1 MKVNVTC
8 CKAWQ
13 VYIMYIQIY
22 FSSGMDKGRANRWLV
37 GRTPPSIFEYSGI
50 NGFYSPKQAQ
60 SICEAD
66 LQCGGFTFKG
76 SKKIKYTIPEVYF
89 FHFINESS
97 SYLTTDI
104 KYPHWTSYIIGSRDH
119 IVVSGSYPQPKGT
132 NCHRLSR
139 YEKVYSNT
147 SILFEKKHHATYRIF
162 GLCKSLGLQLLC
174 SWSFQKFFDWWTVQR
189 HFLGQDQSLDR
200 NFF

>member
-1 MKVNVTC
+1 MGFSKLTAWLLQNDDKEKYCQHHYYFHFKLPLFSKMMKVNIRC
-8 CKAWQ
+8 CKAWH

-22 FSSGMDKGRANRWLV
+22 FSSGMGKGRANRWLI
-37 GRTPPSIFEYSGI
+37 GRTPPSIFEYSGL

-60 SICEAD
+60 SICETD

-76 SKKIKYTIPEVYF
+76 SKNIKYTIPEVYF

-104 KYPHWTSYIIGSRDH
+104 QYPHWTSYIIGSRDH

-139 YEKVYSNT
+139 YEDLYSFTLT
-147 SILFEKKHHATYRIF
+147 SILFEKKIM
-162 GLCKSLGLQLLC
+162 
-174 SWSFQKFFDWWTVQR
+174 
-189 HFLGQDQSLDR
+189 
-200 NFF
+200 

>member
-1 MKVNVTC
+1 MKVNITC
-8 CKAWQ
+8 CKAWY

-22 FSSGMDKGRANRWLV
+22 FSSGMGKGRANRWFI
-37 GRTPPSIFEYSGI
+37 GRTPPSIFEYFSI

-60 SICEAD
+60 SICEND

-76 SKKIKYTIPEVYF
+76 PKKMKHTIPEVYF

-119 IVVSGSYPQPKGT
+119 IVVSGSYPQPKGI

-139 YEKVYSNT
+139 YENFYSNT
-147 SILFEKKHHATYRIF
+147 SIL
-162 GLCKSLGLQLLC
+162 LG
-174 SWSFQKFFDWWTVQR
+174 K
-189 HFLGQDQSLDR
+189 
-200 NFF
+200 

>member
-1 MKVNVTC
+1 MKGNVTC

-13 VYIMYIQIY
+13 VYILYIQIY
-22 FSSGMDKGRANRWLV
+22 FSSGMEKGRANRWLV

-104 KYPHWTSYIIGSRDH
+104 QYPHWTSYIIGSRDH

-139 YEKVYSNT
+139 YEDLYSFTLT
-147 SILFEKKHHATYRIF
+147 SILFEFRIM
-162 GLCKSLGLQLLC
+162 
-174 SWSFQKFFDWWTVQR
+174 
-189 HFLGQDQSLDR
+189 
-200 NFF
+200 

>member
-1 MKVNVTC
+1 MMKVNIRC
-8 CKAWQ
+8 CKAWH

-22 FSSGMDKGRANRWLV
+22 FSSGMGKGRTNRWLI
-37 GRTPPSIFEYSGI
+37 GRTPPSIFEYSGL

-60 SICEAD
+60 SICETD

-119 IVVSGSYPQPKGT
+119 IVVSGSYPSPNGT
-132 NCHRLSR
+132 DCHRLIR
-139 YEKVYSNT
+139 Y
-147 SILFEKKHHATYRIF
+147 
-162 GLCKSLGLQLLC
+162 
-174 SWSFQKFFDWWTVQR
+174 D
-189 HFLGQDQSLDR
+189 
-200 NFF
+200 NFFQTIVFCLNNMQICGVPTFMFMIVLEIFRLMNCSETCLGTRSEP

>member
-1 MKVNVTC
+1 MNHIGWLLQNNDKETCSQHQYYFHFKLQIFSKIMKANITC
-8 CKAWQ
+8 CKKWH
-13 VYIMYIQIY
+13 VYIMYLQIY
-22 FSSGMDKGRANRWLV
+22 FSTGIGKGRAKQWLI

-60 SICEAD
+60 SICETD

-119 IVVSGSYPQPKGT
+119 IVVSGSYSSYNDT
-132 NCHRLSR
+132 NWHRMSR
-139 YEKVYSNT
+139 CE
-147 SILFEKKHHATYRIF
+147 
-162 GLCKSLGLQLLC
+162 
-174 SWSFQKFFDWWTVQR
+174 SFRWCIYFV
-189 HFLGQDQSLDR
+189 
-200 NFF
+200 

>member
-1 MKVNVTC
+1 
-8 CKAWQ
+8 
-13 VYIMYIQIY
+13 MYLHIY
-22 FSSGMDKGRANRWLV
+22 FSTGMGKGRAKQWLI

-119 IVVSGSYPQPKGT
+119 IVVSGSYPSPNGT
-132 NCHRLSR
+132 DCHRLIR
-139 YEKVYSNT
+139 YDYF
-147 SILFEKKHHATYRIF
+147 FETIVFCLNKIMQIF
-162 GLCKSLGLQLLC
+162 GVPTFMFMIVLEIFRLMNCSETCLGTR
-174 SWSFQKFFDWWTVQR
+174 SEP
-189 HFLGQDQSLDR
+189 
-200 NFF
+200 

>member
-22 FSSGMDKGRANRWLV
+22 FSSGMEKGRANRWLF

-97 SYLTTDI
+97 SYLTNDI

-119 IVVSGSYPQPKGT
+119 IVVSGSYPQPKGI

-139 YEKVYSNT
+139 YENFYSNT
-147 SILFEKKHHATYRIF
+147 SILLYIILW
-162 GLCKSLGLQLLC
+162 GS
-174 SWSFQKFFDWWTVQR
+174 
-189 HFLGQDQSLDR
+189 
-200 NFF
+200 NFYVHDLF